1 MGTTQQNKSAALTEA
16 QLAELRAELERERA
30 HHEGT
35 LRFDVITAAL
45 ERIDAG
51 TYGRCLEC
59 DSPIPF
65 DRLAV
70 MPETD
75 RCVACSPVH

>member
-1 MGTTQQNKSAALTEA
+1 MGTIQQGTGAPLTRR
-16 QLAELRAELERERA
+16 QLAEIRSELERERA

-35 LRFDVITAAL
+35 LRYDVMTAAL

-51 TYGRCLEC
+51 TYGTCLGC
-59 DSPIPF
+59 DTAIPYE
-65 DRLAV
+65 RLSV